1 MNSRRRGLQAL
12 DTLIYAVVM
21 TAVLFVV
28 STVVSLLF
36 GRGFVGTKHLL
47 FFVGFAM
54 FGYGAFSLQPVKPWK
69 DDDGD
74 TRRDTPKG
82 LQRLAERA
90 IPQTYRVSSR
100 DRLSTGAKL
109 FVASLFVLGTSA
121 AMEFVFGVGSV

>member
-1 MNSRRRGLQAL
+1 MNTRRRGLQAL
-12 DTLIYAVVM
+12 DTLIYAALV
-21 TAVLFVV
+21 TAVLFAV
-28 STVVSLLF
+28 STLVSLLF

-69 DDDGD
+69 DDDD

-82 LQRLAERA
+82 LQRLAERT
-90 IPQTYRVSSR
+90 IPETYRVSPR

-109 FVASLFVLGTSA
+109 FVASLFILGTSA
-121 AMEFVFGVGSV
+121 AMEFVFGVGAV